1 MKILIVDDEPAL
13 LETLCRGLNLYGHD
27 CLAAMDVA
35 DALEI
40 LNGANSEAVDLV
52 LTDLSMPRSSGLE
65 LLREIRL
72 TQPAMPV
79 VVMTGL
85 AHVAQVHELA
95 AQGVPI
101 LKKPFCPDR
110 LLEAIEAAC
119 DR

>member
-13 LETLCRGLNLYGHD
+13 LETLCRGLSLYGHD
-27 CLAAMDVA
+27 CLAAVDAV

-40 LNGANSEAVDLV
+40 LNGANPEAVDLV

-65 LLREIRL
+65 LLRTIRA
-72 TQPAMPV
+72 TQPALPV
-79 VVMTGL
+79 VLMTGL
-85 AHVAQVHELA
+85 ASVAQVHELA
-95 AQGVPI
+95 AQGVSV

-110 LLEAIEAAC
+110 LIEVIEAAF